1 MEIQNSLQ
9 FAKVEQELQA
19 LIYNIKGRDR
29 QKEARKVLD
38 NIGKMNTQL
47 SRLELEARRSASH
60 SPRRVNEQLAQINNE
75 INSLEQWVMLLML
88 S

>member
-38 NIGKMNTQL
+38 NIGKMNAQL
-47 SRLELEARRSASH
+47 SKLELEARRSASH
-60 SPRRVNEQLAQINNE
+60 SPRRVNEQLEKINTE
-75 INSLEQWVMLLML
+75 IYSLEQWVMLLML